1 MNVWLLYNLF
11 NNFMEVSMSATSSVT
26 SREVIHNFSAVAA
39 RVAAGE
45 ELTVTRYG
53 KPLLKL
59 VQVPAVEMSQQE
71 REAWV
76 QQILAIRMA
85 HPLGKKFERSDA
97 YDE

>member
-1 MNVWLLYNLF
+1 MAALSLV
-11 NNFMEVSMSATSSVT
+11 TSVT
-26 SREVIHNFSAVAA
+26 SREVIHNFAAVAA

-53 KPLLKL
+53 KPVLKL
-59 VQVPAVEMSQQE
+59 VPVPVVEMSRQQ

-76 QQILAIRMA
+76 QQILAMRMT

>member
-1 MNVWLLYNLF
+1 MT
-11 NNFMEVSMSATSSVT
+11 EVS

-59 VQVPAVEMSQQE
+59 VQVSATGMSLRD
-71 REAWV
+71 REALV
-76 QQILAIRMA
+76 HKALAFRMTQ
-85 HPLGKKFERSDA
+85 PYGKPFERGDA
-97 YDE
+97 YPA